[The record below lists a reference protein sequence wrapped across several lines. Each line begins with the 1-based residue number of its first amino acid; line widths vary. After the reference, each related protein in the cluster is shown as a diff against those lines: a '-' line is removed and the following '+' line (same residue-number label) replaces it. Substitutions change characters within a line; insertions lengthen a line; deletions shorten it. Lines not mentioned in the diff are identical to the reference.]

1 MAPTDGTIVTLFP
14 TNHAIA
20 IETDSGAELLIHVGL
35 DTVQLDGK
43 YFYPK
48 VKEGDKVKK
57 GDLMLEFDIDE
68 IKKAGYVLTT
78 PVIVTNT
85 DEFLDVIEIDKE
97 NIEFGEKL
105 ITIVK

>member
-1 MAPTDGTIVTLFP
+1 
-14 TNHAIA
+14 
-20 IETDSGAELLIHVGL
+20 
-35 DTVQLDGK
+35 
-43 YFYPK
+43 
-48 VKEGDKVKK
+48 
-57 GDLMLEFDIDE
+57 MLEFDIDE

-85 DEFLDVIEIDKE
+85 DEFLDVIEIDKA

>member
-1 MAPTDGTIVTLFP
+1 MEI
-14 TNHAIA
+14 
-20 IETDSGAELLIHVGL
+20 LINVGL

-48 VKEGDKVKK
+48 VKEGDKIKK

-78 PVIVTNT
+78 PIIVTNT
-85 DEFLDVIEIDKE
+85 DEYLDVLEMKKE
-97 NIEFGEKL
+97 NVEFGDEL

>member
-1 MAPTDGTIVTLFP
+1 M
-14 TNHAIA
+14 
-20 IETDSGAELLIHVGL
+20 ELLIHVGL

-48 VKEGDKVKK
+48 AKEGDKVKK

-85 DEFLDVIEIDKE
+85 DEYLDVLEMNKE
-97 NIEFGEKL
+97 NVDFGEEL
-105 ITIVK
+105 IAILN

>member
-1 MAPTDGTIVTLFP
+1 M
-14 TNHAIA
+14 
-20 IETDSGAELLIHVGL
+20 LIHVGL

>member
-1 MAPTDGTIVTLFP
+1 
-14 TNHAIA
+14 
-20 IETDSGAELLIHVGL
+20 
-35 DTVQLDGK
+35 
-43 YFYPK
+43 
-48 VKEGDKVKK
+48 
-57 GDLMLEFDIDE
+57 MLEFDINE

>member
-48 VKEGDKVKK
+48 VKEGDTVKR
-57 GDLMLEFDIDE
+57 GDLMLEFDINE
-68 IKKAGYVLTT
+68 IEKAGYVLTT
-78 PVIVTNT
+78 PIIITNT
-85 DEFLDVIEIDKE
+85 DEYLDVLEMKKE
-97 NIEFGEKL
+97 NVEFGDEL